1 MHVDAYRLLDHSE
14 DPLGELGHIFQ
25 LGRKY
30 TKAFD
35 VQILDENGKRA
46 VPTMG
51 SYGIGVS
58 RMMAVLAEQ
67 QADEKGLRWPVDV
80 APFQVHVAVANKD
93 AAALEAGQKLVEDL
107 DAAGIEVLF
116 DDRPKVSPGVKF
128 KDAELLGMPFIAIL
142 GRSFADGIIELR
154 IRGGE
159 TLEVPAEQIVDKL
172 LELVRG

>member
-1 MHVDAYRLLDHSE
+1 
-14 DPLGELGHIFQ
+14 
-25 LGRKY
+25 
-30 TKAFD
+30 
-35 VQILDENGKRA
+35 
-46 VPTMG
+46 
-51 SYGIGVS
+51 
-58 RMMAVLAEQ
+58 
-67 QADEKGLRWPVDV
+67 GLRWPVEV